1 MKVDIVAKEIIKPS
15 SPTPDNL
22 RSFKLSLLDQL
33 APAVYG
39 PMIFFYPNGDTTHHA
54 SIAEHSHHLKKS
66 LADTLTR
73 FFPLAG
79 RIKDNFT
86 IDCNDYGVGCVEARV
101 NCLLS
106 EILEHPDLEALNQ
119 FLPFELD
126 STESS
131 TDSLILVQST
141 FFNCGGV
148 AIGVGLS
155 HKLTD
160 GATYGTFLKGWSAT
174 ALGVG
179 DTVVPLFNASSL
191 FPPRNLSTMTSMALN
206 FSKEKC
212 VLRRLVFAAP
222 KIDALKAITA
232 SPGVQNPTRA
242 EAVTALIWKC
252 ALNAAR
258 SNSRILRPSLL
269 SQSVNLRRQIVPPLP
284 ENTIGNLGAHI
295 SAHKDES
302 EIELQG
308 LVREIRRG
316 KQDFSKKYVKKLQD
330 DAFKAITETFKE
342 AVSMFKSRDIEFYKL
357 TNMCN
362 FPFYEIDFGW
372 GKPTWVTIPGVT
384 LKNLVKLMDSREG
397 DGSIEALVILS
408 EKDMT
413 LFERDKDLLAYASLN
428 PSILELN
435 PMRPMT
441 PLLTSSL

>member
-22 RSFKLSLLDQL
+22 RSFKLSLFDQL

-39 PMIFFYPNGDTTHHA
+39 PMIFFYPNGATTHHA
-54 SIAEHSHHLKKS
+54 SIAEQSHHLKKS

-86 IDCNDYGVGCVEARV
+86 IDCNDNGVGCVEARV

-148 AIGVGLS
+148 ANWGRPFAQVEQME
-155 HKLTD
+155 
-160 GATYGTFLKGWSAT
+160 
-174 ALGVG
+174 
-179 DTVVPLFNASSL
+179 PL
-191 FPPRNLSTMTSMALN
+191 
-206 FSKEKC
+206 
-212 VLRRLVFAAP
+212 FAAP
-222 KIDALKAITA
+222 NIDALKAITA

-269 SQSVNLRRQIVPPLP
+269 SQSVNLRRKIVPPLP

-316 KQDFSKKYVKKLQD
+316 KQGFSKKYVKKLQD

-413 LFERDKDLLAYASLN
+413 LFERDKELLAYASLN
-428 PSILELN
+428 PSLLKLN

-441 PLLTSSL
+441 PLFNIFLVNFNF